1 MTYGVTMT
9 SRELISAGYQGFV
22 DYIKQMPTT
31 AIINEVRKNETLTLT
46 QLRELQEREFKNLI
60 SDVFISNLYFR
71 NKIEG
76 AGLARNVNLSE
87 ISRIPSLTK
96 DEIRNNLNMMRGVPQ
111 GKFFKGTTSGSTGV
125 SLTFLN
131 DSLSLAWADACK
143 WRGRNWLGAN
153 RYTSSLVLWGQPLH
167 LGKGGKWLSGMKH
180 WLRNIYFFNTFN
192 NLDDTFL
199 EKICTCIVAK
209 KPQYIYGYGSS
220 VAALARYMRDRNVK
234 VEYKPLFIQFTAD
247 HMSAQERRLAED
259 IFGCR
264 VVSDYGSS
272 EAPGIAEE
280 CECGNLHIS
289 VDHYVV
295 EILDENDYEVPI
307 GEIGEVTVT
316 ALHNIG
322 FPFIRYRT
330 GDLGRKLNEVCDCG
344 IELPLFHLE
353 AGKSVDLISTSEAK
367 NVSAHILDYINLSL
381 MRERVTG
388 IAQFFLEQV
397 SIDDF
402 RLKIVRE
409 QPFSDESVDIFL
421 RELRAFLGSSIH
433 IEILFVDHIPVTPSG
448 KRRYFAKADEFVWGV
463 TDGED

>member
-1 MTYGVTMT
+1 MPHRFTTKL
-9 SRELISAGYQGFV
+9 RERISAGYQEFV
-22 DYIKQMPTT
+22 DCVKKMPTT
-31 AIINEVRKNETLTLT
+31 AIINEVRENETLTIN
-46 QLRELQEREFKNLI
+46 QLRELQEREFQNLI
-60 SDVFISNLYFR
+60 SAVWSSNRYFR
-71 NKIEG
+71 KKIE
-76 AGLARNVNLSE
+76 RENLTCNITIAD
-87 ISRIPSLTK
+87 ISKIPVLTK
-96 DEIRNNLNMMRGVPQ
+96 DEIRSSLNIMRGAPQ
-111 GKFFKGTTSGSTGV
+111 GKFFKGSTSGSTGV
-125 SLTFLN
+125 ALTFFN

-167 LGKGGKWLSGMKH
+167 FGKRGKWLSGIKH
-180 WLRNIYFFNTFN
+180 WLRNTYFFNTFH
-192 NLDDTFL
+192 NLDDSFL
-199 EKICTCIVAK
+199 EKICACIAAK
-209 KPQYIYGYGSS
+209 KPKYIYGYGSS
-220 VAALARYMRDRNVK
+220 IAALARYMKEQNVK

-247 HMSAQERRLAED
+247 HMSAQERKLAEE

-280 CECGNLHIS
+280 CEWGSLHIS

-295 EILDENDYEVPI
+295 EILDENGCEVPT
-307 GEIGEVTVT
+307 GKVGEVTIT

-330 GDLGRKLNEVCDCG
+330 GDLGRKLDKVCDCG
-344 IELPLFHLE
+344 IKLPLFHLE

-367 NVSAHILDYINLSL
+367 NVSAHVLDYINLKL

-397 SIDDF
+397 AIDDF

-409 QPFSDESVDIFL
+409 QPFDDQSVDIFL
-421 RELRAFLGSSIH
+421 RELRAFLGSSINV
-433 IEILFVDHIPVTPSG
+433 EIIFVDHVPVTPSG
-448 KRRYFAKADEFVWGV
+448 KRRYFAKIDEFVQSG
-463 TDGED
+463 TDGEA